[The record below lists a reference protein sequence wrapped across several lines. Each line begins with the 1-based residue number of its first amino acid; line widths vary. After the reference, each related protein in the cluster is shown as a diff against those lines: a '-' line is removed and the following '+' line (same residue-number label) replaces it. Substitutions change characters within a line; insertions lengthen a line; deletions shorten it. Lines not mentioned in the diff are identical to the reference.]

1 MRIRAVA
8 LGLATLALAACTEIA
23 AKPQIDLA
31 REMPPEIALQYI
43 RDYKHLDTAQVR
55 DTMKTY
61 GCKYADSSLTLYEG
75 KTVKYVDV
83 LFAPAITVMGNDTMS
98 VYVVMPGGLS
108 DGWCMVTMLPVK
120 DSAKL
125 QVELNDLA
133 TAFNALGTKLK
144 PAQP

>member
-8 LGLATLALAACTEIA
+8 VGLAALALAACTEIA

-31 REMPPEIALQYI
+31 REMPPEVALQFI
-43 RDYKHLDTAQVR
+43 RDYKHANTEDVR
-55 DTMKTY
+55 RTMKTY
-61 GCKYADSSLTLYEG
+61 GCKYGDSALTLYEG
-75 KTVKYVDV
+75 KTVKYGDV
-83 LFAPAITVMGNDTMS
+83 QFAPGITAMGSATMS

-108 DGWCMVTMLPVK
+108 DGWCMVTMLPMT
-120 DSAKL
+120 DAAKL